1 MRCAILDDYQNV
13 ALSMADWGSL
23 AGEAEITVFNAPIGE
38 AAEIVAALADYEIV
52 CLMRERTPFTAEII
66 EALPKL
72 RLIVTSGPRNAAIDV
87 AAANARGV
95 TVCGTASAAHPTAE
109 LVFAHMLEFARKV
122 GHENARLKA
131 GAVWQETIGLDLS
144 GKTLGVLGLGRLGAR
159 VARIAVA
166 FEMNVIAWSDNLA
179 AERCAELGVDHVS
192 KTDLFRAS
200 DFLSIHLQLSQRT
213 RGLVGADTLALM
225 RPGAILVNTSRGPIV
240 EEGALLDA
248 VRAGRIAGACLDVF
262 DEEPLPLE
270 HPYRTEPKI
279 QISPHLGYVTEA
291 NFRLFYSQMVE
302 DIRAFAEGNPMRVVA

>member
-1 MRCAILDDYQNV
+1 MRCAILDDYQNA

-23 AGEAEITVFNAPIGE
+23 TRQVEITVFNAPIGG
-38 AAEIVAALADYEIV
+38 AAEIAAALADFEII

-66 EALPKL
+66 GALPKL
-72 RLIVTSGPRNAAIDV
+72 RLIATSGARNAAIDV

-95 TVCGTASAAHPTAE
+95 SVCGTDSAVHPTAE

-144 GKTLGVLGLGRLGAR
+144 GKTLGVLGLGRLGER
-159 VARIAVA
+159 VARIAAA
-166 FEMNVIAWSDNLA
+166 FEMNVIAWSENLT
-179 AERCAELGVDHVS
+179 AERCAELGVGHVS

-213 RGLVGADTLALM
+213 RGLVGAEALALM

-248 VRAGRIAGACLDVF
+248 VRAGRIAGACLDVY

-270 HPYRTEPKI
+270 HPYRAEPKI

-291 NFRLFYSQMVE
+291 NLRLFYGQMVE
-302 DIRAFAEGNPMRVVA
+302 DIRAFAEGNPVRVVA